1 MIRKKDS
8 SILTWIFSVVVIW
21 ALVFTGCSGAQTKK
35 EESPPPPPS
44 SGKAT
49 PAVQEERPLYLYF
62 SDILIPRELKEVKK
76 DSFVFR
82 TPGMSAGVLAMKGNV
97 EINSLI
103 AFFENNMAKDNWTL
117 ISAFKSSRSMM
128 LFQKENRWCVINITD
143 QRFTTYVEI
152 WVAPTVGGAV
162 GIPSEEGL
170 LK

>member
-1 MIRKKDS
+1 MIRKKES
-8 SILTWIFSVVVIW
+8 SILKWIFSATVIW
-21 ALVFTGCSGAQTKK
+21 TFVFAGCSGAQTKK

-44 SGKAT
+44 SGQAT
-49 PAVQEERPLYLYF
+49 LEVQEEKPLYLYF
-62 SDILIPRELKEVKK
+62 SDILIPRELNEIKK

-82 TPGMSAGVLAMKGNV
+82 TPGMSAGVLALKGSV

-117 ISAFKSSRSMM
+117 ISAFKSPRSMM

-143 QRFTTYVEI
+143 QRFSTYVEI
-152 WVAPTVGGAV
+152 WVAPMIVGAV
-162 GIPSEEGL
+162 SGPMEQGL